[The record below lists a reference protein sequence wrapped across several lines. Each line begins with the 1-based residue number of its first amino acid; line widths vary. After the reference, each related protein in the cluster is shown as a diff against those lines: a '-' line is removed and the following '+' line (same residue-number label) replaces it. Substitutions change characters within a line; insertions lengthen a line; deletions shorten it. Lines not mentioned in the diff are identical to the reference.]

1 MPSTLLFVSGLG
13 FFLYAMK
20 LLEQTLK
27 QTAGYRLQKSISE
40 KTDTPLEAILTG
52 TVSTAVLQSSSLVG
66 LIVLALC
73 AAGMLPLFNA
83 IGVMIG
89 ANLGTTFT
97 GWVATFIGFKLHLTE
112 SSFYIVG
119 LAGIVHI
126 ATKNQKLLHT
136 STIFIAIGLLL
147 IGLDL
152 MKSSSA
158 GIAEQIDINEFKAHS
173 VFYFL
178 FLGVALSAIIQSSS
192 AVMMITLSALNIQVI
207 ELHHAAALVIGA
219 DLGTTSTILLG
230 SIKGAGIKR
239 QLASAHLL
247 FNLVTDIIAFVA
259 LLPFID
265 SIVDFFGITDPLY
278 SLVTFHSLFNLVGI
292 ILFFPFI
299 NKFSK
304 FLQNRFKDSPEEH
317 SHYINKVPTEV
328 PTIAI
333 KALENEVRDLIVQ
346 TLKCNLVEVQ
356 NQDESRTTTY
366 KHIKAI
372 EGEIFHFTKQLQTH
386 RLSEDELDKIAALKK
401 SVRYAVFSFK
411 SLNDVQHDLKGIYLN
426 KRGSASMLPTN
437 KLLEILHNSIRGL
450 IQILEQGNRNL
461 DLRQHFEDL
470 SVELKLQLV
479 RSQDVLY
486 TSEIDE
492 ELNNEEISSLLNL
505 NREIYNTGK
514 YAVVSVEE
522 FLT

>member
-247 FNLVTDIIAFVA
+247 FNLVTDI
-259 LLPFID
+259 
-265 SIVDFFGITDPLY
+265 
-278 SLVTFHSLFNLVGI
+278 
-292 ILFFPFI
+292 
-299 NKFSK
+299 
-304 FLQNRFKDSPEEH
+304 
-317 SHYINKVPTEV
+317 
-328 PTIAI
+328 
-333 KALENEVRDLIVQ
+333 
-346 TLKCNLVEVQ
+346 
-356 NQDESRTTTY
+356 
-366 KHIKAI
+366 
-372 EGEIFHFTKQLQTH
+372 
-386 RLSEDELDKIAALKK
+386 
-401 SVRYAVFSFK
+401 
-411 SLNDVQHDLKGIYLN
+411 
-426 KRGSASMLPTN
+426 
-437 KLLEILHNSIRGL
+437 
-450 IQILEQGNRNL
+450 
-461 DLRQHFEDL
+461 
-470 SVELKLQLV
+470 
-479 RSQDVLY
+479 
-486 TSEIDE
+486 
-492 ELNNEEISSLLNL
+492 
-505 NREIYNTGK
+505 
-514 YAVVSVEE
+514 
-522 FLT
+522 